1 MGRKLPNPIR
11 LTGNYMAD
19 QPKPGSTFIDWNNMK
34 KSTTI
39 IDKDGKEVD
48 LPEKEDRPKT
58 LEDLAR
64 KRAARM
70 GR

>member
-1 MGRKLPNPIR
+1 
-11 LTGNYMAD
+11 MAD

-48 LPEKEDRPKT
+48 LPKKEDRPKT